1 VTIPPD
7 QQRLLDAALTVFR
20 EVGFTGATLD
30 LIAQRANISVELM
43 RPIYSDKATIFSALI
58 TAHNPIEEL
67 KQAIDAVEGD
77 TAEDLLRNAMQRMVS
92 LLDKHQTFVD
102 LAAMD
107 VQSNNGAVTANFSMQ
122 ILPHA
127 MRLLERLKATDE
139 LRPVSDMILARTLVA
154 MLIGF
159 IASERAMPQMARFAM
174 RFFPQKAWLDGT
186 VDLVLY
192 GILEDKS

>member
-1 VTIPPD
+1 VTTSSD
-7 QQRLLDAALTVFR
+7 QQRLLDAALLVFR
-20 EVGFTGATLD
+20 EVGFTGATLE
-30 LIAQRANISVELM
+30 LIARQANVSIESL
-43 RPIYSDKATIFSALI
+43 RSSYSDKAAIFSALI
-58 TAHNPIEEL
+58 TTHSPIEEL
-67 KQAIDAVEGD
+67 KQAIDMVEGD
-77 TAEDLLRNAMQRMVS
+77 TAEDIVRDAMRRMVS
-92 LLDKHQTFVD
+92 LLDKHQPFVD

-127 MRLLERLKATDE
+127 MRLLERLKATGE
-139 LRPVSDMILARTLVA
+139 LRPVSDMILARTFAA

-159 IASERAMPQMARFAM
+159 IASERAMPQMARFAI

-186 VDLVLY
+186 VDLMLY